1 VITVQPYRYGGAAPY
16 VAGQTIANL
25 ANTTVS
31 PGSSG
36 GFQVQKTSGVA
47 GSWDSAAVA
56 SPVSGS
62 SRVRI
67 KFGNGEYRAGLS
79 VAPSGAVG
87 PATGLNGA
95 YVVWVTGGLVYLFD
109 RFNNQLGAS
118 QGAATGFAWIEY
130 SASDDKVRFYKGA
143 SADFASAALIRTE
156 GPVGAGS
163 SWGFDSML
171 SSAGATFQALF
182 DAA

>member
-1 VITVQPYRYGGAAPY
+1 MITVQPYRFGGAASY
-16 VAGQTIANL
+16 VAGQTITSL
-25 ANTTVS
+25 ANATVS
-31 PGSSG
+31 PGSAG
-36 GFQVQKTSGVA
+36 GFQVQKSGGVA
-47 GSWDSAAVA
+47 GSWDAAA
-56 SPVSGS
+56 FAGPIGGT

-67 KFGNGEYRAGLS
+67 KFGSGDYRAGLS
-79 VAPSGAVG
+79 LSPSGAVG
-87 PATGLNGA
+87 PATGANGA
-95 YVVWVTGGLVYLFD
+95 YLVWATGGLVYLLD
-109 RFNNQLGAS
+109 RFNNQLGAN
-118 QGAATGFAWIEY
+118 QGAATGFAWVEY

-143 SADFASAALIRTE
+143 SADFASATLIRTE